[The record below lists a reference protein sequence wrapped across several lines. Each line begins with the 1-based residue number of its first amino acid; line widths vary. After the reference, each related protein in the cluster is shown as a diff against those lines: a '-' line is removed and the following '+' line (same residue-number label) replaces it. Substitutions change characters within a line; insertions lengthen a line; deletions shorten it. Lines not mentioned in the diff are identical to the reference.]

1 MPKQIVIKYFEES
14 VFAKEPVKATEG
26 SAGYDLFAAEA
37 KTIVPNSSQI
47 ICLDLRWA
55 IPQGFFGKV
64 FPRSSIIKNYNMT
77 VDAGLIDS
85 DYKGLIY
92 VLLSN
97 HYKKAFTIRT
107 GDRISQV
114 VFLEKFD
121 VQFTK
126 VNKKEDLGNT
136 KRGNGGFGSTGVI
149 VIKKMKLIEEIPE
162 SEPETDVEII
172 SEEAIMSVD
181 NKVIIKE
188 KIIK

>member
-1 MPKQIVIKYFEES
+1 MPKEIAIKYFEES

-26 SAGYDLFAAEA
+26 SAGYDLFATEA
-37 KTIVPNSSQI
+37 KTIIPNSSQI
-47 ICLDLRWA
+47 VCLDLRWA
-55 IPQGFFGKV
+55 IPQGFFGKA
-64 FPRSSIIKNYNMT
+64 FPRSSLIKNYNVT

-85 DYKGLIY
+85 DYRDLIY

-97 HYKKAFTIRT
+97 HSKKAFTIRT
-107 GDRISQV
+107 GDRIAQV

-121 VQFTK
+121 VQFMK
-126 VNKKEDLGNT
+126 VYKKEDLGNT
-136 KRGNGGFGSTGVI
+136 KTGNGGFPPTGVT
-149 VIKKMKLIEEIPE
+149 VMKKMKLSEEISE

>member
-37 KTIVPNSSQI
+37 KNIVPNSIQI
-47 ICLDLRWA
+47 VCLDFRWA

-64 FPRSSIIKNYNMT
+64 FPRSSLIKNYNVT
-77 VDAGLIDS
+77 VDARLIDS
-85 DYKGLIY
+85 DYRGLIF

-97 HYKKAFTIRT
+97 HSKKAFTIRT
-107 GDRISQV
+107 GDRITQV

-121 VQFTK
+121 VDFTN

-136 KRGNGGFGSTGVI
+136 KRGNGGFGSTDVTVI
-149 VIKKMKLIEEIPE
+149 
-162 SEPETDVEII
+162 
-172 SEEAIMSVD
+172 
-181 NKVIIKE
+181 NKWN
-188 KIIK
+188 